1 MTFNVFITQPE
12 MEEQGKSVFREDG
25 WLPTTFVLKAHG
37 LSSRSPQLR
46 EAHVPLGL
54 LASLPPDR
62 EQEWQENVRCLAA
75 QNGNPTVVKC
85 GEDSGQP
92 LVPLFQEPLRVG
104 TGRQEMS
111 VDARGPRRS
120 EPQRQPGLAE
130 PGATWA
136 G

>member
-1 MTFNVFITQPE
+1 MAAHHL
-12 MEEQGKSVFREDG
+12 R
-25 WLPTTFVLKAHG
+25 LKG
-37 LSSRSPQLR
+37 TRSPFLIASVVGGSR
-46 EAHVPLGL
+46 PPLGL
-54 LASLPPDR
+54 LAPLPTDR
-62 EQEWQENVRCLAA
+62 EQEWRENVQGLAA

-85 GEDSGQP
+85 GKDSGQP

-111 VDARGPRRS
+111 VDARGPTRS
-120 EPQRQPGLAE
+120 GPQHQWGWAGGGAAE